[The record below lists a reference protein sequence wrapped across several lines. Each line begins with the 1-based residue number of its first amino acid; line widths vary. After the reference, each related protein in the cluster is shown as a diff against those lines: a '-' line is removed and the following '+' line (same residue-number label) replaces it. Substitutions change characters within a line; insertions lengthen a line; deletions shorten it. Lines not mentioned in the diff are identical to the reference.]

1 MSGQIVRIA
10 TGNLNTIKNIFTE
23 QDTQQKYM
31 IVARDF
37 DDNVSREKLTLAL
50 HAPTITIDNIRN
62 LGSGQRTIEASIDK
76 TMDQ

>member
-23 QDTQQKYM
+23 QDRQERYT

-37 DDNVSREKLTLAL
+37 DDNITREKLMLTL
-50 HAPTITIDNIRN
+50 HTPDITIDAIRN
-62 LGSGQRTIEASIDK
+62 LGSGQRIIESSID
-76 TMDQ
+76 TVMDQ